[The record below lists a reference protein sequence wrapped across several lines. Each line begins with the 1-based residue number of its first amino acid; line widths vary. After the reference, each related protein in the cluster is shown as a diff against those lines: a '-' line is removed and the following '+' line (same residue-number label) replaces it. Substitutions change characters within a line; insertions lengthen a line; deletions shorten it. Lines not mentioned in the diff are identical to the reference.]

1 MGMNTEEVID
11 AGVVANPSVD
21 FSPLQRSVNGSKIIY
36 TWSYNYTDVVFF
48 VPKVNRSGGKI
59 SFEWGFDYNDPGTY
73 VNGSHHIGRQEYIY
87 YKYTLVIDTAAG
99 ESTLYQDYKAGK
111 ILEMSYR
118 DNYTDPWIGASYP
131 DDHWIPT
138 NWAMALGT
146 WSFIIAGQD
155 YSLTD
160 LEEGEINATT
170 HKTGL
175 TTVKTTLGG
184 THAFDFKF
192 SQKPKYRI
200 TNYTE
205 SAPDTHNVL
214 YETLD
219 VKHDAE
225 FINSVSG
232 MTRLVGDFGRLL
244 VAYVI
249 NQTNHFTKGIP
260 FEVAYN
266 ATDPDEMAAFFVTCY
281 PEYGVYGGGP
291 LDHDP
296 VFTMYFTPAS
306 GKAIPGYPITIFSFT
321 LMIGISI
328 LLVSKIKERK
338 IK

>member
-138 NWAMALGT
+138 NWVMALGT
-146 WSFIIAGQD
+146 WSFIIADQD

-160 LEEGEINATT
+160 LAKGENNAT
-170 HKTGL
+170 KT
-175 TTVKTTLGG
+175 
-184 THAFDFKF
+184 
-192 SQKPKYRI
+192 
-200 TNYTE
+200 
-205 SAPDTHNVL
+205 
-214 YETLD
+214 
-219 VKHDAE
+219 
-225 FINSVSG
+225 
-232 MTRLVGDFGRLL
+232 
-244 VAYVI
+244 
-249 NQTNHFTKGIP
+249 
-260 FEVAYN
+260 
-266 ATDPDEMAAFFVTCY
+266 
-281 PEYGVYGGGP
+281 
-291 LDHDP
+291 
-296 VFTMYFTPAS
+296 
-306 GKAIPGYPITIFSFT
+306 
-321 LMIGISI
+321 
-328 LLVSKIKERK
+328 
-338 IK
+338 